1 MKTVIQIIIFL
12 MICAGCN
19 TISKLEVSRI
29 KDEPFVL
36 DNTFK
41 YSKQDS
47 SKIRQGTHQGTIWRG
62 ENTTNNY
69 FVDQRAKGIGD
80 IITIR
85 ITEVSTASE
94 KATTDTGRSSDIN
107 AGISNFFGLDSKF
120 SSISKHID
128 KNNLIKANTDN
139 TFSGTGETTRTGSL
153 SATISAKVVDLL
165 PNGNLAIEGKREIY
179 VNNEKKE
186 ILLQGVVRPRDIA
199 YDNSVYST
207 QVADAKVIYTGI
219 GVIGEKQRPGWMTRL
234 FDIVWPF

>member
-1 MKTVIQIIIFL
+1 MKKIVQIIIFL
-12 MICAGCN
+12 MISSGCN

-29 KDEPFVL
+29 KDEPFIL

-62 ENTTNNY
+62 ENTANNY

-94 KATTDTGRSSDIN
+94 KATTDTGRTSEIN
-107 AGISNFFGLDSKF
+107 SGIPNFFGLESKF
-120 SSISKHID
+120 TGLGKYID
-128 KNNLIKANTDN
+128 KNNLINANTKN
-139 TFSGTGETTRTGSL
+139 TFAGTGETTRTGSL

-219 GVIGEKQRPGWMTRL
+219 GVIGEKQRPGWMTRF

>member
-1 MKTVIQIIIFL
+1 MKIFTLISICL
-12 MICAGCN
+12 MLLFGCN
-19 TISKLEVSRI
+19 TVSQLEVSRI

-41 YSKQDS
+41 YSRQDT
-47 SKIRQGTHQGTIWRG
+47 SKVRQGTQQGTIWRG
-62 ENTTNNY
+62 EATTNNL

-80 IITIR
+80 IITIK
-85 ITEVSTASE
+85 IVEVSQASE
-94 KATTDTGRSSDIN
+94 KATTDTGRSSEIN
-107 AGISNFFGLDSKF
+107 ASINNFFGLEKQ
-120 SSISKHID
+120 
-128 KNNLIKANTDN
+128 NPYYAANPLIKASTKND
-139 TFSGTGETTRTGSL
+139 FAGTGETTRTGSL

-165 PNGNLAIEGKREIY
+165 PNGNLAVEGKRELYI
-179 VNNEKKE
+179 NNEKKE

-219 GVIGEKQRPGWMTRL
+219 GVIGEKQRPGWLTRV